1 MRARFRSPR
10 KRSRPPSSEPPFSG
24 ALGAGD
30 YYIVL
35 HTDGKLYI
43 ASAAQMQAQ
52 VQTGMVASSAINASA
67 LTALGS
73 APNTSGG
80 FLAYSAIGANVEA
93 WSTKLDRLS
102 ALSDPGAIRVLQID
116 ASGNLSWVAAT
127 TPTISIGSNGTGVLS
142 YSSGVLN
149 LINTPNAANALV
161 QLDGSAGIPAG
172 LLGNYIGTTVQAY
185 NANLTT
191 LGAGNPFTFADFTV
205 TGTWPNITITPN
217 FGTSGS
223 TFAVGNDT
231 RFPASVTG
239 IRIGAGAG
247 SADTAAST
255 TGSGAVVLATS
266 PTVTGASVNGVTL
279 STTGTA
285 LQYLNGLGNYAIP
298 PYASNAG
305 FATNAGAVAVT
316 NVTGLGSGV
325 LGPLT
330 NAAVTTMGSATN
342 ASPGALVTF
351 PGNPI
356 IVCGIG
362 DSIMAG
368 TVPPLDSGGANSILT
383 YLLSNPFFSGHT
395 TVHNFGAG
403 GTNSGSGVTSYN
415 QTSGPHTIFTANP
428 TAYKILM
435 IDYGSNDASFSSPA
449 STFLTNM
456 QAIITAAQA

>member
-1 MRARFRSPR
+1 M
-10 KRSRPPSSEPPFSG
+10 KRILLLVLASALPLAAQTITPPSSEPPFSG

-205 TGTWPNITITPN
+205 TGTWPQHHDHAELRHERVDVRCWQRHALSRERDRHPHRRRR
-217 FGTSGS
+217 GQCRHGR
-223 TFAVGNDT
+223 VDHGQ
-231 RFPASVTG
+231 RRG
-239 IRIGAGAG
+239 RAGHV
-247 SADTAAST
+247 ADRDRCISEWCDIEHHWDRP
-255 TGSGAVVLATS
+255 SIS
-266 PTVTGASVNGVTL
+266 
-279 STTGTA
+279 
-285 LQYLNGLGNYAIP
+285 QRLG
-298 PYASNAG
+298 
-305 FATNAGAVAVT
+305 
-316 NVTGLGSGV
+316 
-325 LGPLT
+325 
-330 NAAVTTMGSATN
+330 
-342 ASPGALVTF
+342 
-351 PGNPI
+351 
-356 IVCGIG
+356 
-362 DSIMAG
+362 
-368 TVPPLDSGGANSILT
+368 
-383 YLLSNPFFSGHT
+383 
-395 TVHNFGAG
+395 
-403 GTNSGSGVTSYN
+403 
-415 QTSGPHTIFTANP
+415 
-428 TAYKILM
+428 
-435 IDYGSNDASFSSPA
+435 
-449 STFLTNM
+449 
-456 QAIITAAQA
+456 